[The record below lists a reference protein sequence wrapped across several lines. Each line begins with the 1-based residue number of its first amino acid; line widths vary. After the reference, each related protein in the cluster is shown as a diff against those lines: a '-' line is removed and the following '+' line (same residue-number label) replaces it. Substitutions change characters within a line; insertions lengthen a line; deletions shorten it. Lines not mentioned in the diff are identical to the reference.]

1 MIPVLIELRSGPGA
15 QQFAFWYELSH
26 MKQREGARGFVSL
39 PELVGWLRA
48 DLAPLA
54 REGREFYIRLC
65 TDAVATV
72 ADSLAE
78 II

>member
-26 MKQREGARGFVSL
+26 MKRRAGARGFASL
-39 PELVGWLRA
+39 PALIGWLRA

-54 REGREFYIRLC
+54 REGRAFDLRLC
-65 TDAVATV
+65 ADA
-72 ADSLAE
+72 LAE
-78 II
+78 VAGALAAVL